1 MFNGIIESIGT
12 IQKIDIVGQ
21 SNRLYIEFDEKK
33 FNDIKLGDSISV
45 NGICLTIEDIR
56 DKHLL
61 FYTSQETN
69 SKTNKFFCSQKVNLE
84 RSLLLGSRISGHF
97 VFGHIDG
104 IAKLIGIQHLDE
116 SQIWQFEIPHELLI
130 YFAPKGSVAI
140 NGVSLTVNKV
150 LKNSIEINLIP
161 FTLEHTALRFNTIGD
176 LLNIEIDML
185 ARYVH
190 TTLNKEN
197 E

>member
-161 FTLEHTALRFNTIGD
+161 FTLEHTALRFNNLGD
-176 LLNIEIDML
+176 LLNIEVDML

>member
-56 DKHLL
+56 DKHLI

-84 RSLLLGSRISGHF
+84 RSLLLGTRISGHF

-161 FTLEHTALRFNTIGD
+161 FTLEHTALRFNNIGD
-176 LLNIEIDML
+176 LLNIEVDML

>member
-56 DKHLL
+56 DKHLI

-161 FTLEHTALRFNTIGD
+161 FTLEHTALRFNNLGD
-176 LLNIEIDML
+176 LLNIEVDML

>member
-161 FTLEHTALRFNTIGD
+161 FTLEHTALRFNNIGD
-176 LLNIEIDML
+176 LLNIEVDML

>member
-56 DKHLL
+56 DKHLI

-161 FTLEHTALRFNTIGD
+161 FTLEQTALRFNNIGD
-176 LLNIEIDML
+176 LLNIEVDML

>member
-130 YFAPKGSVAI
+130 YFAAKGSVAI

-161 FTLEHTALRFNTIGD
+161 FTLEHTALRFNNIGD

>member
-56 DKHLL
+56 DKHLI

-84 RSLLLGSRISGHF
+84 RSVLLGSRISGHF

-161 FTLEHTALRFNTIGD
+161 FTLERTALGFNNLGD
-176 LLNIEIDML
+176 LLNIEVDML

>member
-161 FTLEHTALRFNTIGD
+161 FTLEHTALRFNNLGD

>member
-104 IAKLIGIQHLDE
+104 IATLIGIQHLDE

-161 FTLEHTALRFNTIGD
+161 FTLEHTALRFNNIGD
-176 LLNIEIDML
+176 LLNIEVDML

>member
-84 RSLLLGSRISGHF
+84 RSLLLGTRISGHF

-161 FTLEHTALRFNTIGD
+161 FTLEHTALRFNNIGD

>member
-84 RSLLLGSRISGHF
+84 RSLLLGTRISGHF

-161 FTLEHTALRFNTIGD
+161 FTLEHTALRFNNIGD
-176 LLNIEIDML
+176 LLNIEVDML

>member
-116 SQIWQFEIPHELLI
+116 CQIWQFEIPHELLI

-161 FTLEHTALRFNTIGD
+161 FTLEHTALRFNNIGD

>member
-12 IQKIDIVGQ
+12 IEKIDIVGQ

-56 DKHLL
+56 DKHLI

-104 IAKLIGIQHLDE
+104 IATLIGIQHLDE

-161 FTLEHTALRFNTIGD
+161 FTLEHTALRFNNIGD
-176 LLNIEIDML
+176 LLNIEVDML

>member
-56 DKHLL
+56 DKHLI

-161 FTLEHTALRFNTIGD
+161 FTLEHTALRFNNLGD

-190 TTLNKEN
+190 KTLNKEN

>member
-56 DKHLL
+56 DTHLL

-161 FTLEHTALRFNTIGD
+161 FTLEHTALRFNNIGD
-176 LLNIEIDML
+176 LLNIEVDML

>member
-104 IAKLIGIQHLDE
+104 IAKLIGIQYLDE

-161 FTLEHTALRFNTIGD
+161 FTLEHTALRFNNIGD
-176 LLNIEIDML
+176 LLNIEVDML

>member
-84 RSLLLGSRISGHF
+84 RSVLLGSRISGHF

-161 FTLEHTALRFNTIGD
+161 FTLEHTALRFNNIGD
-176 LLNIEIDML
+176 LLNIEVDML

>member
-84 RSLLLGSRISGHF
+84 RSLLLGTRISGHF

-116 SQIWQFEIPHELLI
+116 CQIWQFEIPHELLI

-161 FTLEHTALRFNTIGD
+161 FTLEHTALRFNNIGD

>member
-56 DKHLL
+56 DKHLI

-84 RSLLLGSRISGHF
+84 RSLLLGTRISGHF

-130 YFAPKGSVAI
+130 YFAAKGSVAI

-161 FTLEHTALRFNTIGD
+161 FTLEHTALRFNNIGD

>member
-56 DKHLL
+56 DKHLI

-84 RSLLLGSRISGHF
+84 RSLLLGTRISGHF

-161 FTLEHTALRFNTIGD
+161 FTLEHTALRFNNLGD

>member
-21 SNRLYIEFDEKK
+21 RNRLYIEFDEKK

-161 FTLEHTALRFNTIGD
+161 FTLEHTALRFNNIGD
-176 LLNIEIDML
+176 LLNIEVDML

>member
-56 DKHLL
+56 DKQLL

-161 FTLEHTALRFNTIGD
+161 FTLEHTALRFNNLGD

>member
-56 DKHLL
+56 DKHLI

-116 SQIWQFEIPHELLI
+116 CQIWQFEIPHELLI

-161 FTLEHTALRFNTIGD
+161 FTLEHTALRFNNIGD

>member
-56 DKHLL
+56 DKQLL

-161 FTLEHTALRFNTIGD
+161 FTLEHTALRFNNIGD

>member
-116 SQIWQFEIPHELLI
+116 CQIWQFEIPHELLI

-161 FTLEHTALRFNTIGD
+161 FTLEHTALRFNNIGD
-176 LLNIEIDML
+176 LLNIEVDML

>member
-56 DKHLL
+56 DKHLI

-161 FTLEHTALRFNTIGD
+161 FTLEHTALRFNNIGD

>member
-116 SQIWQFEIPHELLI
+116 SQIWKFEIPHELLI

-161 FTLEHTALRFNTIGD
+161 FTLEHTALRFNNLGD

>member
-116 SQIWQFEIPHELLI
+116 CQIWQFEIPHELLI

-161 FTLEHTALRFNTIGD
+161 FTLEHTALRFNNLGD

>member
-84 RSLLLGSRISGHF
+84 RSLLLGTRISGHF

-104 IAKLIGIQHLDE
+104 IAKLIGIQYLDE

-161 FTLEHTALRFNTIGD
+161 FTLEHTALRFNNIGD
-176 LLNIEIDML
+176 LLNIEVDML

>member
-56 DKHLL
+56 DKHLI

-104 IAKLIGIQHLDE
+104 IATLIGIQHLDE

-161 FTLEHTALRFNTIGD
+161 FTLEHTALRFNNIGD
-176 LLNIEIDML
+176 LLNIEVDML

>member
-56 DKHLL
+56 DKHLI

-161 FTLEHTALRFNTIGD
+161 FTLEHTALRFNNIGD
-176 LLNIEIDML
+176 LLNIEVDML

>member
-56 DKHLL
+56 DKHLI

-130 YFAPKGSVAI
+130 YFAAKGSVAI

-161 FTLEHTALRFNTIGD
+161 FTLEHTALRFNNIGD
-176 LLNIEIDML
+176 LLNIEVDML

-190 TTLNKEN
+190 TTLNKDN

>member
-56 DKHLL
+56 DKHLI

-161 FTLEHTALRFNTIGD
+161 FTLEHTALRFNNLGD

>member
-84 RSLLLGSRISGHF
+84 RSVLLGSRISGHF

-116 SQIWQFEIPHELLI
+116 SQIWQFEIPNELLI

-161 FTLEHTALRFNTIGD
+161 FTLEHTALRFNNLGD

>member
-161 FTLEHTALRFNTIGD
+161 FTLEHTALRFNNIGD